1 MRTIQNFIKRFFPP
15 AAPLKAGLYHFQSTP
30 DSPSPLRLH
39 LRVEP
44 GGSGVLIINAHTVL
58 HLNQTAA
65 EYVFHIIHQ
74 TPENEIGRIFA
85 NRYNISP
92 TLANQDFTRVRE
104 KINAL
109 VHTPDL
115 DPVTFLDID
124 RAALYSANLSA
135 PYRLDCALTYKQQDD
150 MPQGIAPADRVKQE
164 LPTSAW
170 RSMIEKA
177 SQAGIPHLVFT
188 GGEPTIREDLVDLI
202 LYSENQNMVT
212 GLLTNGLRL
221 SEPTYLRAILQSGL
235 DHIMITLDPSNQLA
249 WKAVRDVV
257 AEDIALTVHLT
268 LTPENAHALSETIT
282 TLGQIGVRQL
292 SLSAIQPS
300 LNHVLLDAQKLAAQ
314 LGISLVWD
322 LPVPYS
328 VFNPVAI
335 EAQGQEE
342 IPQGA
347 GKAWL
352 YVEPDGDVLPTQGTQ
367 VIMGNLFSDP
377 WEQIWATRPM
387 K

>member
-1 MRTIQNFIKRFFPP
+1 MRTIHNLIKRFFPP
-15 AAPLKAGLYHFQSTP
+15 AAPLKAGIYHFQSPTDAP
-30 DSPSPLRLH
+30 TPLRLH
-39 LRVEP
+39 LRIEP
-44 GGSGVLIINAHTVL
+44 GGSGVLIINARTVL

-74 TPENEIGRIFA
+74 TPENEIGQIFA
-85 NRYNISP
+85 DRYNISP
-92 TLANQDFTRVRE
+92 TLASQDFANVRE

-109 VHTPDL
+109 VQTPDL

-124 RAALYSANLSA
+124 RTALYSGNIST
-135 PYRLDCALTYKQQDD
+135 PYRLDCALTYRQMDGVPQDV
-150 MPQGIAPADRVKQE
+150 APAERVKQE
-164 LPTSAW
+164 LPTTAW
-170 RSMIEKA
+170 QNIIEKA

-188 GGEPTIREDLVDLI
+188 GGEPTLRGDLVDLI
-202 LYSENQNMVT
+202 QFSEKQNMVA

-221 SEPTYLRAILQSGL
+221 SDPTYLRTILQSGL
-235 DHIMITLDPSNQLA
+235 DHVMITLDPSDQLA
-249 WKAVRDVV
+249 WKAVKDVV

-268 LTPENAHALSETIT
+268 LTPENAPGISETIT
-282 TLGQIGVRQL
+282 SLGQIGVRQL

-300 LNHVLLDAQKLAAQ
+300 LNDALMEAQKLAAQ
-314 LGISLVWD
+314 VGLSLVWD

-328 VFNPVAI
+328 VFNPVAV
-335 EAQGQEE
+335 ESQGQEE

-352 YVEPDGDVLPTQGTQ
+352 YVEPDGDVLPTQGAGVQ
-367 VIMGNLFSDP
+367 LGNIFSDP
-377 WEQIWATRPM
+377 WEQIWASRP